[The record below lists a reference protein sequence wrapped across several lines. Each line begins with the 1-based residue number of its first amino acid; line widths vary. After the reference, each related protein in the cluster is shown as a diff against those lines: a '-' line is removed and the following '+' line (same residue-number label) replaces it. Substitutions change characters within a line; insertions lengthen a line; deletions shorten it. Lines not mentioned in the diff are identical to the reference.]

1 MRFSTFSV
9 SVLPDIETARHNHN
23 LDGLSDKDV
32 GNVLF
37 HQRKQRTGD
46 SEILPW
52 HQLRIAA
59 ITCIDYNQ
67 GEVTL
72 TTQSLETSN
81 EKALLELLQQRLNL
95 DTHLMNWGADSFTW
109 PLITY
114 RAMKHGLV
122 WPDAFDLTPEDL
134 QLSFA
139 MAGDADQS
147 LDDLAKQFLL
157 PGLRGQ
163 TRDSLWDAFVNDH
176 WAEITRF
183 SIDHAVNS
191 YLLALRLHHFNGT
204 LSTDEKHSAVRSLA
218 DHIDEVT
225 LHSLFRAFGMKD

>member
-1 MRFSTFSV
+1 
-9 SVLPDIETARHNHN
+9 
-23 LDGLSDKDV
+23 
-32 GNVLF
+32 
-37 HQRKQRTGD
+37 
-46 SEILPW
+46 
-52 HQLRIAA
+52 
-59 ITCIDYNQ
+59 
-67 GEVTL
+67 
-72 TTQSLETSN
+72 
-81 EKALLELLQQRLNL
+81 
-95 DTHLMNWGADSFTW
+95 
-109 PLITY
+109 
-114 RAMKHGLV
+114 MKHGLA

-139 MAGDADQS
+139 IAGDADQS

-163 TRDSLWDAFVNDH
+163 TRDSLWDAFVNNH
-176 WAEITRF
+176 WADITRF